1 MEYLNA
7 RLRQLQQ
14 KLARKRQ
21 LQARCDSLRSQRT
34 ALLDRTAALEKT
46 AMKEEADVLRLEGR
60 SLAAFFYNVVGKMD
74 EKLDQERREA
84 YGARVK
90 YDAAARELQA
100 VEQDLARCTAELNT
114 FSLCEEHYRLCLE
127 EKAAAIKASG
137 SPDGFEILGLET
149 SLQTLECQLT
159 ELHEAAD
166 AGHTAL
172 FTAKNVQTAL
182 DHAQEMGTWDLF
194 GGIMFGEEYGHDHLD
209 DAQALV
215 EQLQVE
221 LSRFRTE
228 LIDVRLE
235 DDILIS
241 LEGFSRFSDLFF
253 DGLFADWAVLDRIG
267 QARSQIRQTVS
278 EIEGVL
284 EKLDSL
290 VRMTRMDMEQHRA
303 ALDTFIVKT

>member
-7 RLRQLQQ
+7 QLRQLQQ

-21 LQARCDSLRSQRT
+21 LQARCDSLRAQRT

-60 SLAAFFYNVVGKMD
+60 SLAAFFYHAVGKMG

-90 YDAAARELQA
+90 YDAAVRELQA
-100 VEQDLARCTAELNT
+100 VEQDLARCTGELNT
-114 FSLCEEHYRLCLE
+114 LSLCEEHYRLCLE
-127 EKAAAIKASG
+127 EKAAAIKVSG
-137 SPDGFEILGLET
+137 STDGFEILRLET
-149 SLQTLECQLT
+149 ALQTLECQLR
-159 ELHEAAD
+159 ELREAAD
-166 AGHTAL
+166 AGQAAL
-172 FTAKNVQTAL
+172 FAAKNVQTAL

-194 GGIMFGEEYGHDHLD
+194 GGNLFCNMPGHDHLD
-209 DAQALV
+209 ATQSTV

-228 LIDVRLE
+228 LIDVKLE
-235 DDILIS
+235 WDIQIS

-267 QARSQIRQTVS
+267 QARGQIRQTAA
-278 EIEGVL
+278 EIERIM
-284 EKLDSL
+284 EKLDGMIH
-290 VRMTRMDMEQHRA
+290 MTQTEMEQHRA

>member
-1 MEYLNA
+1 
-7 RLRQLQQ
+7 
-14 KLARKRQ
+14 
-21 LQARCDSLRSQRT
+21 
-34 ALLDRTAALEKT
+34 
-46 AMKEEADVLRLEGR
+46 
-60 SLAAFFYNVVGKMD
+60 
-74 EKLDQERREA
+74 
-84 YGARVK
+84 VK

-159 ELHEAAD
+159 GLHEAAD

-172 FTAKNVQTAL
+172 FTAKNVQTTL

-194 GGIMFGEEYGHDHLD
+194 GGDVLGEEYGHDHLD